1 MKITNIFFNCVYEF
15 IPNYIN
21 DNRGYFVEYYNETK
35 LNKLVNK
42 NIRFC
47 QDNESKS
54 DKYVLRGLHYQIPPY
69 AQSKLVRVING
80 AILDVIVDIR
90 IKSPTF
96 GKYIST
102 ILSKE
107 NKKQI
112 FIPIGF
118 AHGFLTLEENTIIN
132 YKVDNY
138 YSKEHERG
146 IIYND
151 KYLNINWNCDNMIL
165 SDKDKAQ
172 PLLNE
177 CKDFFNYEINYYG

>member
-165 SDKDKAQ
+165 SDKDKVQ
-172 PLLNE
+172 PLLSE
-177 CKDFFNYEINYYG
+177 CKELFEYGVNYYA